1 MALSLYLA
9 DAPQAGLLDLSL
21 SFVVEIIAFL
31 VMIFILGRWVY
42 PRVMAAAEARQR
54 QIGEQLAAAEKQRQ
68 EAEARLRDAE
78 AQLQEARSRGAEIL
92 EGANR
97 TGEQIRGELRA
108 RAEEDA
114 RRVAERARRD
124 IEAERQKAI
133 ESVRGEVAG
142 LVAAAT
148 EKVIGESVDDD
159 RHRRLIEQAIRQVGT
174 PGENGARRDR

>member
-1 MALSLYLA
+1 MATAPFLA
-9 DAPQAGLLDLSL
+9 TTGLLNINGTLI
-21 SFVVEIIAFL
+21 VQL
-31 VMIFILGRWVY
+31 VAFILMVLILAKWVY
-42 PRVMAAAEARQR
+42 PPVARAAERRQR
-54 QIGEQLAAAEKQRQ
+54 QIGEQLEAAKKERE
-68 EAEARLRDAE
+68 EAEQTLKQ
-78 AQLQEARSRGAEIL
+78 AQGQLNEARGQASDIIA
-92 EGANR
+92 GANKSAD
-97 TGEQIRGELRA
+97 QLRA
-108 RAEEDA
+108 EMRQRADEES
-114 RRVAERARRD
+114 RRIAENARRD